1 VDDLRVIHGA
11 PFLPGYD
18 HQGFRLMASTPKT
31 AAAATTTSTQAPAK
45 PVEVFPPFDAST
57 FVPQLIWLALTF
69 GFLYFALSKYLLPRI
84 TDVIDARQDGIA
96 RDLSRAEAL
105 KKETED
111 ALAAYEKALAD
122 AKAKGND
129 IAKTTR
135 DSLTAETDRER
146 VKVEGDLA
154 KQAAAAEARIAD
166 SKTKALA
173 SVNDIA
179 GETVA
184 AIVAKLTGGTVSA
197 DDAKRAVA
205 AVRGK

>member
-1 VDDLRVIHGA
+1 
-11 PFLPGYD
+11 
-18 HQGFRLMASTPKT
+18 MASTPKT
-31 AAAATTTSTQAPAK
+31 AASATTASTQAPAK
-45 PVEVFPPFDAST
+45 PVEVFPPFDATT

-69 GFLYFALSKYLLPRI
+69 GFLYFALSRYLLPRI

-96 RDLSRAEAL
+96 RDLSRADAL

-129 IAKTTR
+129 IAKATR

-146 VKVEGDLA
+146 VKVEGELA

-179 GETVA
+179 GDTVA
-184 AIVAKLTGGTVSA
+184 AIVAKLTGGTVSP